1 MRTMRTACK
10 SLLIPAL
17 VLAAAAGTAIAAGTA
32 TPAAASAASTGSLAH
47 PDQFTGSLVNT
58 VAGARFSQPFILS
71 VDHYTGDAEVQH
83 LTGLLAEKGP
93 YSLRDELWKHS
104 VGYLQIGGRLGV
116 PVAAVLSQDTATGRK
131 LTVVLNRPLSAFEVQ
146 YYARSSMYPF
156 SVLELDLDQNGVGQ
170 GTLIGAA
177 RMRMRGNTLEIQ
189 SLGVQPL
196 RLLAVRAS

>member
-1 MRTMRTACK
+1 MRTPRK

-32 TPAAASAASTGSLAH
+32 AAAAAAPAH

-58 VAGARFSQPFILS
+58 VAGARFSEPFTLS
-71 VDHYTGDAEVQH
+71 VDHYADDAEVHH
-83 LTGLLAEKGP
+83 LTGVLAENGP
-93 YSLRDELWKHS
+93 FSLRDELWKRPA
-104 VGYLQIGGRLGV
+104 GYLSIGGRIGY

-146 YYARSSMYPF
+146 YYNRSSMYPF
-156 SVLELDLDQNGVGQ
+156 SVLELNLDQRGEGQ

-177 RMRMRGNTLEIQ
+177 RMRMRGDTLEIQ
-189 SLGVQPL
+189 SLGIQPL

>member
-1 MRTMRTACK
+1 MRTPRK

-17 VLAAAAGTAIAAGTA
+17 VLAAAAGIAIAAGTA
-32 TPAAASAASTGSLAH
+32 TPAAASAASAAPLAH

-71 VDHYTGDAEVQH
+71 VDHYAGGAEVQY
-83 LTGLLAEKGP
+83 LIGLLAEKGP

-104 VGYLQIGGRLGV
+104 AGYLRIGGRLGY

-156 SVLELDLDQNGVGQ
+156 SVLELDLDQNGAGH

-177 RMRMRGNTLEIQ
+177 RIRMRGDTLEIQ

>member
-1 MRTMRTACK
+1 MRTPRK

-32 TPAAASAASTGSLAH
+32 SAAASAAASAH

-104 VGYLQIGGRLGV
+104 AGYLRIGGRLGV

-156 SVLELDLDQNGVGQ
+156 SVLELDLDQNGAGQ

>member
-1 MRTMRTACK
+1 MKTPRK

-17 VLAAAAGTAIAAGTA
+17 VLAAAAGAAIAAG
-32 TPAAASAASTGSLAH
+32 AASATASAR

-71 VDHYTGDAEVQH
+71 VDRYADAAEVQR
-83 LTGLLAEKGP
+83 LTGVLAEKGA
-93 YSLRDELWKHS
+93 YSLRDELWRHS
-104 VGYLQIGGRLGV
+104 AGYLSIGGRIGV
-116 PVAAVLSQDTATGRK
+116 PVAAVLAQETATGRK

-156 SVLELDLDQNGVGQ
+156 SVLELDLDQNGAGH

-177 RMRMRGNTLEIQ
+177 RMRLRGDTLEIQ

>member
-1 MRTMRTACK
+1 MRTARK
-10 SLLIPAL
+10 SFLVPAL
-17 VLAAAAGTAIAAGTA
+17 VLAAAASTAIGGIAAGT
-32 TPAAASAASTGSLAH
+32 PAPAVASAAAAAH

-58 VAGARFSQPFILS
+58 VAGARFSQPFVLS
-71 VDHYTGDAEVQH
+71 VDHYAGDAEVQH

-104 VGYLQIGGRLGV
+104 AGYLRIGGRIGY

-131 LTVVLNRPLSAFEVQ
+131 LTVVLNRPLSPFEVQ

-156 SVLELDLDQNGVGQ
+156 TVLELDLDQSGAGE
-170 GTLIGAA
+170 GKLIGAA
-177 RMRMRGNTLEIQ
+177 KMRMHGDTLTIE
-189 SLGVQPL
+189 SLGIQPL

>member
-1 MRTMRTACK
+1 MRTART
-10 SLLIPAL
+10 SYLIPAL
-17 VLAAAAGTAIAAGTA
+17 VLAAAVGTAIAAGTA
-32 TPAAASAASTGSLAH
+32 PAAASAAASVAPSAH

-71 VDHYTGDAEVQH
+71 VDHYAGDAEVH
-83 LTGLLAEKGP
+83 RLTGLLAEKGP
-93 YSLRDELWKHS
+93 YPLRDELWKHS
-104 VGYLQIGGRLGV
+104 AGYLRIGGHIGY

-131 LTVVLNRPLSAFEVQ
+131 LTVVLNRPLSPFEVQ

-156 SVLELDLDQNGVGQ
+156 TVLELDLDQSGAGH

-177 RMRMRGNTLEIQ
+177 KMQMHGDTLTIE

>member
-1 MRTMRTACK
+1 MRTPSK
-10 SLLIPAL
+10 SYWIAAL

-32 TPAAASAASTGSLAH
+32 AAAASAADAVH

-71 VDHYTGDAEVQH
+71 VDHYAGDAEVHH

-104 VGYLQIGGRLGV
+104 AGYLRIGGRIGY

-131 LTVVLNRPLSAFEVQ
+131 LTVVLNRPLSPFEVQ
-146 YYARSSMYPF
+146 YYTRSAMYPF
-156 SVLELDLDQNGVGQ
+156 SVLELDLDQHGEGQ
-170 GTLIGAA
+170 GKLIGVA
-177 RMRMRGNTLEIQ
+177 RMRMRGDTLEIQ

>member
-1 MRTMRTACK
+1 MRAPHK

-32 TPAAASAASTGSLAH
+32 TAAAASAASAASLAH

-71 VDHYTGDAEVQH
+71 VDHYAGDAEVQR

-104 VGYLQIGGRLGV
+104 AGYLRIGGRIGY

-131 LTVVLNRPLSAFEVQ
+131 LTVVLNRPLSPFEVQ

-156 SVLELDLDQNGVGQ
+156 TVLELDLDPSGAGN

-177 RMRMRGNTLEIQ
+177 KMQMHGDTLTIE
-189 SLGVQPL
+189 SLGIQPL

>member
-1 MRTMRTACK
+1 MRTARK

-32 TPAAASAASTGSLAH
+32 RAAASAASAASLAH

-58 VAGARFSQPFILS
+58 VAGARSSQPFILS
-71 VDHYTGDAEVQH
+71 VDHYAGGAEVQY

-104 VGYLQIGGRLGV
+104 AGYLRIGGRLGY

-156 SVLELDLDQNGVGQ
+156 TVLELDLDQNGAGH

-177 RMRMRGNTLEIQ
+177 RMRMRGDTLEVQ

>member
-1 MRTMRTACK
+1 MRTPRK

-32 TPAAASAASTGSLAH
+32 PAAASAAASAH

-104 VGYLQIGGRLGV
+104 VGYLRIGGRLGV

>member
-1 MRTMRTACK
+1 MRTASK
-10 SLLIPAL
+10 SYWIPAL
-17 VLAAAAGTAIAAGTA
+17 ILAAAAGTAIAAGS
-32 TPAAASAASTGSLAH
+32 ASAAAAGTDTVH

-58 VAGARFSQPFILS
+58 VAGARFSQPFTLS
-71 VDHYTGDAEVQH
+71 VDHYAGDAEVHH

-104 VGYLQIGGRLGV
+104 AGYLQIGGRIGY
-116 PVAAVLSQDTATGRK
+116 PVAAVLEQDTATGRK
-131 LTVVLNRPLSAFEVQ
+131 LTVVLNRPLSPFEVQ

-156 SVLELDLDQNGVGQ
+156 SVMELDLDQHGEGQ

-177 RMRMRGNTLEIQ
+177 RMRMRGDTLEIQ

>member
-1 MRTMRTACK
+1 MRTPRK

-17 VLAAAAGTAIAAGTA
+17 VLAAAAGTAIVAGTA
-32 TPAAASAASTGSLAH
+32 PAAASAAASAH

-71 VDHYTGDAEVQH
+71 VDHYAGGAEVQY

-93 YSLRDELWKHS
+93 FSLRDELWKHS
-104 VGYLQIGGRLGV
+104 AGYLRIGGRIGY
-116 PVAAVLSQDTATGRK
+116 PVAAVLSQETATGRK

-156 SVLELDLDQNGVGQ
+156 SVLELELDQNGEGH

-177 RMRMRGNTLEIQ
+177 RMRMRGDTLEIQ

>member
-1 MRTMRTACK
+1 MRTAHK

-32 TPAAASAASTGSLAH
+32 PAAAAAGASAH

-104 VGYLQIGGRLGV
+104 VGYLRIGGRLGV

>member
-1 MRTMRTACK
+1 MRAPCK
-10 SLLIPAL
+10 SFLIPAL

-32 TPAAASAASTGSLAH
+32 PAAASAAASAH

-71 VDHYTGDAEVQH
+71 VDHYAGDAEVQR
-83 LTGLLAEKGP
+83 LTGVLAEKGP

-104 VGYLQIGGRLGV
+104 AGYLRIGGRLGY

-156 SVLELDLDQNGVGQ
+156 SVLELELDQNGEGH

-196 RLLAVRAS
+196 RLLAVRGS

>member
-1 MRTMRTACK
+1 MRTPRK

-17 VLAAAAGTAIAAGTA
+17 VLAAAAGSAIAAGTA
-32 TPAAASAASTGSLAH
+32 PAAAAASAH

-71 VDHYTGDAEVQH
+71 VDHYAGGAEVQY

-104 VGYLQIGGRLGV
+104 AGYLRIGGRLGY

-156 SVLELDLDQNGVGQ
+156 SVLELDLDQNGAGH

-177 RMRMRGNTLEIQ
+177 RMRMLGETLEIQ

>member
-1 MRTMRTACK
+1 MRTARK
-10 SLLIPAL
+10 AFLIPAL
-17 VLAAAAGTAIAAGTA
+17 VLAAAASPAIAAMAAGTA
-32 TPAAASAASTGSLAH
+32 TPAAASAASAPSLGH

-104 VGYLQIGGRLGV
+104 VGYLRIGGRLGV

-156 SVLELDLDQNGVGQ
+156 SVLELDLDQNGAGQ

>member
-1 MRTMRTACK
+1 MRTARK

-17 VLAAAAGTAIAAGTA
+17 VLAAAAGTAITAGTA
-32 TPAAASAASTGSLAH
+32 PAAAAAADAAH

-71 VDHYTGDAEVQH
+71 VDHYTGGAEVQH

-104 VGYLQIGGRLGV
+104 VGYLRIGGRLGV

-156 SVLELDLDQNGVGQ
+156 SVLELDLDQNGAGQ

-177 RMRMRGNTLEIQ
+177 RMRMLGNTLEIQ

>member
-1 MRTMRTACK
+1 MRTAHK

-32 TPAAASAASTGSLAH
+32 PAAAAAGASAH

-156 SVLELDLDQNGVGQ
+156 SVLELDLDQNGAGQ